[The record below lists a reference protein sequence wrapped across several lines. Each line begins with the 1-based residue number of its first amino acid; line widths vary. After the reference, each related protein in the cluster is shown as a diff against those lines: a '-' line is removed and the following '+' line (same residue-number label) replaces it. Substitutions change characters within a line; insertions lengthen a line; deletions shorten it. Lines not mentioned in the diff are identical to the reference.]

1 MASSKPPGAQAPGGA
16 GPTSL
21 PQESIF
27 QQLRATPR
35 IFGFSGALLITAISL
50 GAKEVARWQ
59 YLRDSFDS
67 EWGIGVAAAVAAI
80 TLALSGFLLGR
91 VIDRRDPRPFVILA
105 LIVGATGNIVV
116 GVSLLEGPLPTWLI
130 LIAAVFD
137 GATLGI
143 GGVALLKTQAAF
155 VNPGAEGAAE
165 ILNILRLGIGGVVGA
180 LLAGISPSPS
190 TTYLV
195 GTFFLIIGVIGSW
208 IAMRPITPRMPT
220 RQGPAT
226 ATSLWSYLRSAH
238 SIRRT
243 ITIDLILALV
253 IPTQLVNLA
262 LFNLDIPQLAS
273 QSIAGGLAGVLVGRL
288 ALTLIG
294 FRGNPRVI
302 LLSTIGGLSAVQL
315 VSAVTLTDGWL
326 LAQAILLPLVVIIGT
341 GFSTYAQGLLAAIIQ
356 QQVVEDHRGGVSAVL
371 VVGRNVLISIG
382 ALLGTLVTA
391 TLGAQA
397 SLAVLGCALIA
408 VILATRGFSV
418 IPRS

>member
-1 MASSKPPGAQAPGGA
+1 MASSKPPGPQASGGA
-16 GPTSL
+16 GATFL

-35 IFGFSGALLITAISL
+35 IFGFTAALLITAVSL

-67 EWGIGVAAAVAAI
+67 EWGIGAAAAVSAI

-91 VIDRRDPRPFVILA
+91 IIDHRDPRPYVILA
-105 LIVGATGNIVV
+105 IVVAGMGNIVI
-116 GVSLLEGPLPTWLI
+116 GVSLLQGPLPTWLV

-137 GATLGI
+137 GAALGI

-155 VNPGAEGAAE
+155 VKPGAEGAAE

-190 TTYLV
+190 ATFLV
-195 GTFFLIIGVIGSW
+195 GTIFLVIGVIGTW

-220 RQGPAT
+220 RQGST
-226 ATSLWSYLRSAH
+226 DATSLRVYLHSAH
-238 SIRRT
+238 SLRRT
-243 ITIDLILALV
+243 IIIDLILALV

-262 LFNLDIPQLAS
+262 LFNFDVPQLAS
-273 QSIAGGLAGVLVGRL
+273 RSIAGGLAGVLVGRL

-294 FRGNPRVI
+294 FRGNPRII
-302 LLSTIGGLSAVQL
+302 LISTTCGLSAVQL
-315 VSAVTLTDGWL
+315 LSALTLTDDWL
-326 LAQAILLPLVVIIGT
+326 LDQTILLPLIVIIGT
-341 GFSTYAQGLLAAIIQ
+341 SFSTYAQGLIAAIIQ

-382 ALLGTLVTA
+382 ALVGTLVTA
-391 TLGAQA
+391 TWGAQA
-397 SLAVLGCALIA
+397 VIAFLGCSLIVVIAL
-408 VILATRGFSV
+408 TKGFASV
-418 IPRS
+418 PRA